1 MDAAIAADIAEP
13 HAASLATADADGQPS
28 ARIVLCRGFDERGF
42 CFYTNYEGR
51 KAEDMAANPKAALC
65 FFWQPLERQV
75 RIEGRVSPVS
85 EEESDAYFASRP
97 RDSQIGAWAS
107 PQSRVIQH
115 RGELEEM
122 LADVQARFAGAEEV
136 PRPEGWGGYRVM
148 PERIEFW
155 QGRPSRL
162 HDRLV
167 YERDGDGWTRSRLAP
182 RSLLEHRRSAPR
194 SSSSFPCRPSPW
206 PRRRRGVSPRSA
218 SPARTW
224 PRSCRCSTHGSPRR
238 SSTGRSRA
246 TRSARRTS
254 ASTASRSSS
263 SGAGRSGSR
272 RSSRAGSRSSSPPAR
287 GALGADPRG
296 PRSPGSGPPSTG
308 SSTRPRPP
316 ARSSTTRRCASS
328 RRGWSSWW
336 TRLHRAA
343 PASSS
348 CPRRRSRA
356 SSPAKRGAS
365 RRGEALRAADGR
377 PLADGGP
384 R

>member
-1 MDAAIAADIAEP
+1 MADHRIKNLRQDYDRGALSEDDLGDDPIAVFGAWMDAAIAADIAEP

-122 LADVQARFAGAEEV
+122 LADVQARFAAAEEV
-136 PRPEGWGGYRVM
+136 PRPEGLGGYRVA

-182 RSLLEHRRSAPR
+182 
-194 SSSSFPCRPSPW
+194 
-206 PRRRRGVSPRSA
+206 
-218 SPARTW
+218 
-224 PRSCRCSTHGSPRR
+224 
-238 SSTGRSRA
+238 
-246 TRSARRTS
+246 
-254 ASTASRSSS
+254 
-263 SGAGRSGSR
+263 
-272 RSSRAGSRSSSPPAR
+272 
-287 GALGADPRG
+287 
-296 PRSPGSGPPSTG
+296 
-308 SSTRPRPP
+308 
-316 ARSSTTRRCASS
+316 
-328 RRGWSSWW
+328 
-336 TRLHRAA
+336 
-343 PASSS
+343 
-348 CPRRRSRA
+348 
-356 SSPAKRGAS
+356 
-365 RRGEALRAADGR
+365 
-377 PLADGGP
+377 
-384 R
+384 